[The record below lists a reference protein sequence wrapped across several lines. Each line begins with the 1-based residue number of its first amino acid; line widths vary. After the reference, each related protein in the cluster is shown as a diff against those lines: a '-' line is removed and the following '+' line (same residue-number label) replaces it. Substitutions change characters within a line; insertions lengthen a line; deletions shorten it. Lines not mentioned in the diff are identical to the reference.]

1 MQGLQPDNEKLRE
14 IFSSYGVEDIVALLK
29 KYEHLA
35 GVSKY
40 IESAESGQSR
50 GVMAELRAVAKD
62 MLFGSFASPKG
73 DFSIREFVR
82 AKKGRTLFIEYDPS
96 YGSLLTPIYRLLFD
110 LAIKESLGRT
120 GDEGNVYYIID
131 EFARLPNLS
140 HIEDGISSGR
150 GLGAKFI
157 IGTQNVSQVI
167 EQYGPGRGASI
178 LSNLNL
184 VFCFRL
190 GDQTSR
196 NLAIERYGRFF
207 KRVSLRPALPGEDRF
222 EQVVE
227 SNYIEDDD
235 IGQLPAG
242 CAVICVPEHLPHPR
256 RFQFT
261 EYTTR
266 PLRRGRACPKCHA
279 PLKSN
284 AKFCWACGHKQS

>member
-1 MQGLQPDNEKLRE
+1 V
-14 IFSSYGVEDIVALLK
+14 FSSYSVEEIIALLSK
-29 KYEHLA
+29 HEHLA

-40 IESAESGQSR
+40 IESPDSGQSR
-50 GVMAELRAVAKD
+50 GVMAEIRSVAKD

-82 AKKGRTLFIEYDPS
+82 AKQGRTLFIEYDPS
-96 YGSLLTPIYRLLFD
+96 YGKLLTPVYRLLFD
-110 LAIKESLGRT
+110 LAIKESLGRI
-120 GDEGNVYYIID
+120 GNEGNIYYIID

-178 LSNLNL
+178 MSNLNL
-184 VFCFRL
+184 IFCFRL
-190 GDQTSR
+190 GDLASR

-207 KRVSLRPALPGEDRF
+207 KRVSLRPSRPGEDRF

-227 SNYIEDDD
+227 SNCIEDDD
-235 IGQLPAG
+235 ICQLPVG
-242 CAVICVPEHLPHPR
+242 CALVCIPENLPHPR

-261 EYTTR
+261 EYKTR
-266 PLRRGRACPKCHA
+266 PLRRGRTCPKCHA
-279 PLKSN
+279 PLGLK
-284 AKFCWACGHKQS
+284 AKFCWSCGTK